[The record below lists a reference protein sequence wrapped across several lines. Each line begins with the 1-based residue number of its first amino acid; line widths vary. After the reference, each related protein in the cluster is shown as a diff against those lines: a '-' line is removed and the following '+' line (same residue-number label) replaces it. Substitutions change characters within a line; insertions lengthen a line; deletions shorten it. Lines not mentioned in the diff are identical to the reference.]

1 MTLSRKGRTESS
13 IEMLEGSMKIIKV
26 DENDKLYDMIM
37 IGICFCHNQSNT
49 LKIDRQ
55 EHQKNP

>member
-1 MTLSRKGRTESS
+1 MSHHCFAVTF
-13 IEMLEGSMKIIKV
+13 
-26 DENDKLYDMIM
+26 YMIM

-55 EHQKNP
+55 EHQKNINPHYFYSVV